1 MSAPEDD
8 KFETA
13 REDLIV
19 SVMGFIAALLTVG
32 VVGAVVWYE
41 LDKFLAVI
49 GFTSIWGGFGLA
61 LYAIKSRL
69 W

>member
-1 MSAPEDD
+1 MAEDVSD

-13 REDLIV
+13 REDLV
-19 SVMGFIAALLTVG
+19 VTVAAFISALLTAG
-32 VVGAVVWYE
+32 MVGAVVWYD
-41 LDKFLAVI
+41 LDKFLATI
-49 GFTSIWGGFGLA
+49 GFTAIWGGFGIA

>member
-1 MSAPEDD
+1 MGDNPEDG
-8 KFETA
+8 FETA

-19 SVMGFIAALLTVG
+19 GVSAFIATLLTAG
-32 VVGAVVWYE
+32 TIGAVVWYD
-41 LDKFLAVI
+41 LDKFLATI
-49 GFTSIWGGFGLA
+49 GFTSIWGGFGIA

>member
-1 MSAPEDD
+1 MSANED

-19 SVMGFIAALLTVG
+19 GVIAFIGALLTAG
-32 VVGAVVWYE
+32 SIGAVVWYD

-49 GFTSIWGGFGLA
+49 GFTAIWGGFGIA